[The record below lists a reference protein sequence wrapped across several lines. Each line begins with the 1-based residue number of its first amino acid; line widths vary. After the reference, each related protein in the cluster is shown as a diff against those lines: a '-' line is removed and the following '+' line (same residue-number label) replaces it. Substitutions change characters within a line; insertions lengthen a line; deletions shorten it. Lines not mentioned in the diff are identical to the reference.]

1 MNPYCLFGNDMKT
14 SFDGTLFRF
23 PFRNDTTASASEISK
38 KIYSNKHPIDELVAN
53 FKKSISKTL
62 LFLRNV
68 RRVELYLE
76 NDDDFG
82 PRLQYFADVIDREAI
97 PHSLTDV
104 EPARYGLDVIRNI
117 SSTAIFGSNQLQ
129 RDWSAIS
136 NFIGGSD
143 QLSRDAFY
151 SKLLRTPESQ
161 LPKTQHVVTLNFVDQ
176 STEKEILYTDR
187 YLICSALGGGKCRA
201 MACNPEHREM
211 KFLPWGSIAAHLTRN
226 GHRAPKV
233 RGAAFCFLPLPVETG
248 FNVHINGYFELSSN
262 RRDIWFGDDMTGA
275 GQIRSEWNR
284 LLLHDIISP
293 LYTTM
298 LLFARSLVGP
308 GSHFYELWPTEVSSD
323 LWKVVRSRVYQLSEH
338 LPLVYSS
345 IDGGQWVNAKQ
356 GVYLEQEFTEQESM
370 LTSAAA
376 LKKRLLSILLEEKL
390 KVVCIPGTI
399 IQCFK
404 NEFCDIIEVKPAF
417 IRQWF
422 KKIQEHPALDNRE
435 NAIFLLCYCID
446 ELYEDRKFYHLIDLP
461 LLPLLDGG
469 LGVIRGKGSSES
481 FFVAQPDE
489 KYLLMSGASN
499 IVDTWTADTRLN
511 TYLSD
516 ESIYMET
523 NIERLDS
530 SSFIR
535 LLTTAFP
542 PEWKGLPEVHWSQTL
557 QNDHGSPL
565 SIRWLAKLWN
575 YISSENG
582 VLKQNADL
590 LFGNLQIVPSCIG
603 ENDKTIQVLSSDMS
617 IINTVNLK
625 TGIALDDAIARLLR
639 SVGIRTLDDSI
650 FTGLDTAATQSLLG
664 RYTQPPN
671 AKGILRA
678 IINSI
683 PSELTGDDIIKR
695 MSARFQYL
703 SDTDRSKVSTFLRDT
718 FEGSLSIEELN
729 VLKALPIFE
738 VFSINGECTFCH
750 LSDSLFLPPSCAERK
765 HLDSTF
771 IKATTRKDFE
781 FLCKL
786 GMQTMSPHAYYTLYT
801 PSFLRRDDVSIDA
814 KLSLVS
820 SALHNILDLSEDRNH
835 DEFIGNMGD
844 IQFVLNNRNFLMRP
858 VELYDPH
865 ESGILQLVDD
875 SMIPHKSLHHAT
887 TLQSLRLLGMR
898 SRLSIDGVLE
908 SARQI
913 EMQAKNIALE
923 LGSLEA
929 ESFLS
934 IRNRSTALFNF
945 LDNDDVIQ
953 KFLNESSTFEESQ
966 LDETAQENDIASPK
980 QTRSHIRSLLSI
992 AWLPVENPSDTP
1004 TNTPCPPRLQ
1014 NHLNSMGVSSPEMTR
1029 PISDAWI
1036 CSYSRDILSCNIKS
1050 EHLFRLFAWDK
1061 PPSILV
1067 VARQLVALS
1076 KMEVSGDEA
1085 TYRQRFSQAS
1095 SQIYAILDANLDDT
1109 ETMDIDKTLDVL
1121 REESWIWVGDKFVTA
1136 SQVAFEAPDNARPF
1150 LYSVPDQMICYE
1162 NLLKHSCIRKKFS
1175 GEDFVNLLSSI
1186 KSELDGKACDSKK
1199 LDLAVFAARHLGRIP
1214 AIELEALDKRA
1225 IFLPSKDG
1233 KMFRASDMTFDD
1245 APWLS
1250 SIIKNSKHIFVHSDI
1265 GNEAARVLGSKSLRD
1280 VLSAVQNG
1288 MIKIPSP
1295 KSEALHQLLHM
1306 RLNDRTD
1313 EYCRIVFELMEV
1325 AELRGAKQ
1333 VTITFDMRNHGT
1345 MSLLHPCLASAQ
1357 GPSLLI
1363 CFHGTALDVD
1373 EIVRLTSPAKY
1384 YSSIISGEGGAGGK
1398 GFSRFGRGFCGAF
1411 AMTDCLQVLSGR
1423 SLLIFDPTGNYLIE
1437 DNSLLDSENE
1447 AVYTSSR
1454 RNSPNARNYGLSQS
1468 FCSQFPDQFEPFLT
1482 IPAGVKESFN
1492 CSYRQSSDSNPFFGG
1507 TILRIPFRSTLS
1519 PKSSIFSKTFNEE
1532 DITSIRTML
1541 NEKVP
1546 TCFLFTYHLQNII
1559 IDIWDQDATNIR
1571 NLLAS
1576 QVHSSPITR
1585 RNHLEEM
1592 SDSKSWVKE
1601 KSRLG
1606 KLFKASWAPVR
1617 SSQFLEISTRM
1628 PGQINDVID
1637 TYFIQSILAP
1647 PRLREMACTES
1658 LRPLN
1663 IIPVVTIAFHLNR
1676 AAPSLES
1683 QSSEYKVPT
1692 GSLFIGFDTGIKT
1705 GLPFILNAPLF
1716 LHEWSGEILFDAEDD
1731 LDFKEAFPGIRNVL
1745 ITDSNNLKTTRTLAL
1760 HVWNNQA
1767 ITSALYELIPSSL
1780 SAITSC
1786 LENSWS
1792 RNPKLFYKFWPY
1804 YAKIHPKI
1812 KRLIDANFYKAL
1824 TNQKMELYLTEND
1837 GFHTVDNGYF
1847 ACPEY
1852 DLKESASF
1860 FLQHMTLFIAP
1871 RLVVED
1877 LSRFGVNSQMLT
1889 PSMARS
1895 LLRNHFHVQHLSKR
1909 PSVAL
1914 AVLEYCIADLI
1925 EIPSF
1930 ESDSSASFRLQNEL
1944 RGLAV
1949 LPMADGSIGKF
1960 GNNQIIANL
1969 EQQAMLPSIKNT
1981 FISPDANEILLPLVE
1996 KSGFLEIS
2004 CIQKFGAKTLSEHIS
2019 TVVPKAWEGRDFVR
2033 WDNVNPS
2040 KLWIYQFW
2048 REVSISNQDQVQLF
2062 RRWPL
2067 IPTLNGDLASCANAP
2082 YILHICPRATNMKSY
2097 QSLENNYSEFTS
2109 TIRDNDRQAKMLRA
2123 NEKRQQNPSAS
2134 AASQVDEEFWRM
2146 GREENHTVKDQ
2157 SCIPL
2162 PFASSESSNDESDH
2176 ALFSDTQ
2183 IIADD
2188 SVITSNDQVFHN
2200 NASHESTAPDISSVN
2215 RLEVNYDPNT
2225 DTFQMMHDIL
2235 LKIRCPLLDASF
2247 MNKDDTRKLLP
2258 HDRLGVSRS
2267 VMMTLHQCV
2276 NYWSVQDTGL
2286 ISSQRLKWCNLSR
2299 DEYDEIL
2306 KFLSYDQ
2313 RNRLSLMLSDLSLLK
2328 SLPLFETFAGTHI
2341 SIQDRDSNFTIDA
2354 SIDISSVLTYIPL
2367 TLQSKLLRQKSEFK
2381 ELYEDLN
2388 VSILNEATVIEKF
2401 ILKEFQTM
2409 PLNQKEAVIKVRY
2422 LF

>member
-1 MNPYCLFGNDMKT
+1 MKT
-14 SFDGTLFRF
+14 SFNGTLFRF

-38 KIYSNKHPIDELVAN
+38 KIYSHRHPIDELVAN
-53 FKKSISKTL
+53 FKKSLSKTL
-62 LFLRNV
+62 LFLRSV
-68 RRVELYLE
+68 RRVEFYLE
-76 NDDDFG
+76 KDDEFG
-82 PRLQYFADVIDREAI
+82 PQLQYYADVTDREAI
-97 PHSLTDV
+97 PHSLIDA

-117 SSTAIFGSNQLQ
+117 TSTAIFGPNQLQ
-129 RDWSAIS
+129 RDWSTVS

-176 STEKEILYTDR
+176 SAEKEMLYTDR

-201 MACNPEHREM
+201 MACNPDHREM
-211 KFLPWGSIAAHLTRN
+211 KFLPWGSIAAHLSRN
-226 GHRAPKV
+226 GCRPPKV
-233 RGAAFCFLPLPVETG
+233 RGGAFCFLPLPVETG
-248 FNVHINGYFELSSN
+248 FSVHINGYFELSSN

-284 LLLHDIISP
+284 LLLRDVISP
-293 LYTTM
+293 LYTNM

-323 LWKVVRSRVYQLSEH
+323 LWKVVRSRVYQLGEH

-356 GVYLEQEFTEQESM
+356 GVYLEQEFTDQES
-370 LTSAAA
+370 TSAAA
-376 LKKRLLSILLEEKL
+376 LKKRLTSILLEEKL

-404 NEFCDIIEVKPAF
+404 NELCDIIEVKPAF

-422 KKIQEHPALDNRE
+422 KKIQEHPALDIRE

-461 LLPLLDGG
+461 LLPLLNGG
-469 LGVIRGKGSSES
+469 LGVIRGKESSER

-489 KYLLMSGASN
+489 KYLLMSGASD

-516 ESIYMET
+516 VDIYMET
-523 NIERLDS
+523 NVGRLDP

-535 LLTTAFP
+535 LLTRAFP
-542 PEWKGLPEVHWSQTL
+542 PEWTGLPEVHWSQTL

-565 SIRWLAKLWN
+565 SIQWLAKLWN

-625 TGIALDDAIARLLR
+625 TGIKLDDAIARLLR

-650 FTGLDTAATQSLLG
+650 FTGRDTVATQSLLG

-671 AKGILRA
+671 AKGMLRA
-678 IINSI
+678 LINSI
-683 PSELTGDDIIKR
+683 SSELTGDEIIKS

-703 SDTDRSKVSTFLRDT
+703 SDTDRSKVSNFLRDT
-718 FEGSLSIEELN
+718 FEGYLSVEELTI
-729 VLKALPIFE
+729 LKALPIFE
-738 VFSINGECTFCH
+738 AFSINGECIFCH

-781 FLCKL
+781 FLSKI
-786 GMQTMSPHAYYTLYT
+786 GMQTMSPRAYYTMYT
-801 PSFLRRDDVSIDA
+801 PSFLRRDDVSIDT

-820 SALHNILDLSEDRNH
+820 SALHNILDLSEDGNH
-835 DEFIGNMGD
+835 DEFIVSMGD

-865 ESGILQLVDD
+865 EAGILKLVDD
-875 SMIPHKSLHHAT
+875 SMIPNKSLHHAT

-923 LGSLEA
+923 LGPLEA

-934 IRNRSTALFNF
+934 IRNRSMALFNF
-945 LDNDDVIQ
+945 LDNDDVIEN
-953 KFLNESSTFEESQ
+953 FVNESSTFEESQ
-966 LDETAQENDIASPK
+966 LDETAQENDIASQK
-980 QTRSHIRSLLSI
+980 QNRSDIRSLLSI
-992 AWLPVENPSDTP
+992 AWLPVENPSDIP
-1004 TNTPCPPRLQ
+1004 PNTPCPPRQQ
-1014 NHLNSMGVSSPEMTR
+1014 NNLNSIGVSSPGMTR
-1029 PISDAWI
+1029 PNSDAWI

-1050 EHLFRLFAWDK
+1050 EHLSRLFSWDE

-1076 KMEVSGDEA
+1076 KMEVHCDEA
-1085 TYRQRFSQAS
+1085 TYRQRFAQAS

-1109 ETMDIDKTLDVL
+1109 DTMDSDETFNVL

-1136 SQVAFEAPDNARPF
+1136 SQVAFEAPENARPF
-1150 LYSVPDQMICYE
+1150 LYSVPDQMLCYE

-1175 GEDFVNLLSSI
+1175 GEDFVNLLSSL
-1186 KSELDGKACDSKK
+1186 KSELDGRACDSKK
-1199 LDLAVFAARHLGRIP
+1199 LDLAVFAARHLSRIP
-1214 AIELEALDKRA
+1214 AIELDELDKRA

-1250 SIIKNSKHIFVHSDI
+1250 SIIKSSQHIFVHSDV

-1295 KSEALHQLLHM
+1295 KSEALRQLLQM
-1306 RLNDRTD
+1306 RLNDRID

-1333 VTITFDMRNHGT
+1333 VTMTFDMRNHGT

-1357 GPSLLI
+1357 GPSLLV

-1447 AVYTSSR
+1447 AVNKSSR

-1492 CSYRQSSDSNPFFGG
+1492 CSYSPSSDSNPFFHG
-1507 TILRIPFRSTLS
+1507 TILRIPFRSALS
-1519 PKSSIFSKTFNEE
+1519 PKGSISSKTFNEK
-1532 DITSIRTML
+1532 DISSLRTML
-1541 NEKVP
+1541 TEKVP
-1546 TCFLFTYHLQNII
+1546 TCLLFTYHLQNII
-1559 IDIWDQDATNIR
+1559 IDVWDQDAINIR

-1576 QVHSSPITR
+1576 QVHSSPIAR

-1601 KSRLG
+1601 KNRLG
-1606 KLFKASWAPVR
+1606 KLFKASWVPIR
-1617 SSQFLEISTRM
+1617 SSQFLEISTRI
-1628 PGQINDVID
+1628 PGQIKDVID
-1637 TYFIQSILAP
+1637 TYFIHSILAP

-1676 AAPSLES
+1676 APTLES

-1692 GSLFIGFDTGIKT
+1692 GSLFIGFDTGIET

-1716 LHEWSGEILFDAEDD
+1716 LHEWSGGILFDAEDD

-1780 SAITSC
+1780 SAITTC

-1812 KRLIDANFYKAL
+1812 KRLIDENFYKAL
-1824 TNQKMELYLTEND
+1824 TNQKMQLYLTEND
-1837 GFHTVDNGYF
+1837 GFHTIDNGCF

-1860 FLQHMTLFIAP
+1860 FLQQMTLFIAP

-1889 PSMARS
+1889 PSTARS
-1895 LLRNHFHVQHLSKR
+1895 LLRNHLHVQYLSKR
-1909 PSVAL
+1909 PSIAL
-1914 AVLEYCIADLI
+1914 AVLEYCIADLM

-1930 ESDSSASFRLQNEL
+1930 EFDSSANLRLQNEL
-1944 RGLAV
+1944 RGLAI

-1981 FISPDANEILLPLVE
+1981 FISSDANEILMPLVE

-2004 CIQKFGAKTLSEHIS
+2004 RIHKFGAKTLSEHIS

-2033 WDNVNPS
+2033 WDNVHPS

-2067 IPTLNGDLASCANAP
+2067 IPTLTGDLASCANAP
-2082 YILHICPRATNMKSY
+2082 YILHICPRATNMNSY
-2097 QSLENNYSEFTS
+2097 QSLEQNYSELIS
-2109 TIRDNDRQAKMLRA
+2109 TIRDNARHAKILRA
-2123 NEKRQQNPSAS
+2123 NERRHQNPSAS
-2134 AASQVDEEFWRM
+2134 ATQQVDEEFWRM
-2146 GREENHTVKDQ
+2146 GMEENDAEKDL
-2157 SCIPL
+2157 SSFSPPL
-2162 PFASSESSNDESDH
+2162 VSSESSNDESDH
-2176 ALFSDTQ
+2176 ELLSDTE
-2183 IIADD
+2183 IIGDD
-2188 SVITSNDQVFHN
+2188 INTSNDQVVHN
-2200 NASHESTAPDISSVN
+2200 DASHESTAPDNSSVT

-2235 LKIRCPLLDASF
+2235 LKIQCPLLDASF
-2247 MNKDDTRKLLP
+2247 INKDDTRKLLV

-2267 VMMTLHQCV
+2267 VMMTLHQSV
-2276 NYWSVQDTGL
+2276 NYWSVQDTDL

-2299 DEYDEIL
+2299 NEYDEML

-2313 RNRLSLMLSDLSLLK
+2313 RNRLSLMLSDLTLLK

-2354 SIDISSVLTYIPL
+2354 SIDLSSVSTYIPL

-2388 VSILNEATVIEKF
+2388 VSILSEAAVIEKF

-2409 PLNQKEAVIKVRY
+2409 PLNQKEAVIKVRFFY
-2422 LF
+2422 FE